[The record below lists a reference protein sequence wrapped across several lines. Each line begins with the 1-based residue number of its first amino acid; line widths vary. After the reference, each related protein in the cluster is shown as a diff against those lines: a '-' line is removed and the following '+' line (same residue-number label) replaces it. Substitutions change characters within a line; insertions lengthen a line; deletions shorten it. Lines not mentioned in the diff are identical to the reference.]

1 MSRKTAI
8 GQAQIMQQFLSDQ
21 RFFAE

>member
-8 GQAQIMQQFLSDQ
+8 FRDMGIF
-21 RFFAE
+21 

>member
-8 GQAQIMQQFLSDQ
+8 FRDMGIFKMKMQ
-21 RFFAE
+21 